1 MFYIYCTTFPSN
13 IVFFF
18 NEPNAV
24 GCYRNEIQM
33 LSKLYV
39 DTELTVTLLEHDTF
53 RGLLRLFYCFAPKR
67 LLVAD
72 AGLLSG
78 L

>member
-1 MFYIYCTTFPSN
+1 
-13 IVFFF
+13 
-18 NEPNAV
+18 
-24 GCYRNEIQM
+24 M